1 MTRAFI
7 SALGGM
13 HANQNWM
20 DVIGNN
26 LANSNTLG
34 FKSGRALFSDQL
46 SVTLNPAKGANS
58 ISGGPNPMPVGMG
71 SVLSSI
77 DRNHSQ
83 GALNVT
89 GRPFDLALAGDGFF
103 GLQVG
108 SNTFYTRVGTFALDA
123 NSDMTDLRTGYKV
136 LGTDGNPINLDT
148 ESVFPP
154 KATSSLEFA
163 GNLPSE
169 VTGPL
174 AEELTSSSPFQAG
187 TPANLMST
195 GAGGF
200 PVPVGE
206 TYTFDLT
213 MNSGSSQEV
222 AVTSITGT
230 ISAQDVVDAINGLDH
245 VSASLGA
252 GGVVDITSDLKGE
265 KSSIKVTP
273 GESGKDLAAL
283 VGLGSSLVTGS
294 ETSALAT
301 TDLNAMTANK
311 TPYVNGDTIEFSGS
325 DADGSALAASFVY
338 GTDGTTLGD
347 LTAFLDAQYAGATV
361 AFNPTSQQMELTA
374 DSSGDAS
381 LSMVL
386 LDGQNQTGGA
396 DWTDHVMSVTTN
408 GQGPDT
414 AITSVEVF
422 DASGT
427 AHQLSFEYER
437 QENGSW
443 NLDVSMPAEEGTV
456 TSGSIT
462 GIVFNADGSILSP
475 AAGSATVQFTG
486 QGAQTIN
493 LDLGSPGGFSGLT
506 QFGGESSVLADGQ
519 NGYGAGNLSS
529 LDVQKTGEIQA
540 FYSNGQTRNL
550 GAFGVATFA
559 NEGGLEEV
567 GDSLW
572 GETVN
577 SGDRV
582 FGAGFSGRAG
592 EVVGGALEESNVDTA
607 EEFVRLIQAQRGFQS
622 NARVISVQ
630 DEMMS
635 EANNML

>member
-34 FKSGRALFSDQL
+34 YKSARALFSDQL
-46 SVTLNPAKGANS
+46 SVTLRPATAPGSIGGGTNPQQ
-58 ISGGPNPMPVGMG
+58 IGMG
-71 SVLSSI
+71 ASLSSI
-77 DRNHSQ
+77 DRNLSQ
-83 GALNVT
+83 GALSVT
-89 GRPFDLALAGDGFF
+89 GRTFDLALSGEGFF

-136 LGTDGNPINLDT
+136 LGADGKPINLNVDD
-148 ESVFPP
+148 VFPP
-154 KATSSLEFA
+154 KATSSLDFT

-174 AEELTSSSPFQAG
+174 SEELTSAAPYQAG

-195 GAGGF
+195 GAGPF
-200 PVPVGE
+200 AVPVGE
-206 TYTFDLT
+206 TFTFDLT
-213 MNSGSSQEV
+213 LNDGSAQEV
-222 AVTSITGT
+222 AVTSTTGT
-230 ISAQDVVDAINGLDH
+230 ISAQDVVDSINTLDH
-245 VSASLGA
+245 VSAVLGA
-252 GGVVDITSDLKGE
+252 GGMIDMTSDLKGT

-273 GESGKDLAAL
+273 GEAGKDLAAL
-283 VGLGSSLVTGS
+283 VGMGTSLVTGYES
-294 ETSALAT
+294 DATSA
-301 TDLNAMTANK
+301 TDLNSLTSNT
-311 TPYVNGDTIEFSGS
+311 TPYMVGDTIEFSGS
-325 DADGSALAASFVY
+325 DADGSPLAASFVY
-338 GTDGTTLGD
+338 GADGTTVGD
-347 LTAFLDAQYAGATV
+347 LAAFLDGQYAGASV
-361 AFNPTSQQMELTA
+361 LFNPTSKQMELTS
-374 DSSGDAS
+374 DSTGEAS
-381 LSMVL
+381 LSLVL
-386 LDGQNQTGGA
+386 LDGANQAGGS
-396 DWTDHVMSVTTN
+396 DWADHVMSVTTN

-414 AITSVEVF
+414 ASTSVEVY
-422 DASGT
+422 DGSGT

-443 NLDVSMPAEEGTV
+443 NLDVSIPPEEGSV
-456 TSGSIT
+456 TSGTIS

-475 AAGSATVQFTG
+475 AAGSVTVQFEG
-486 QGAQTIN
+486 QAAQTVG
-493 LDLGSPGGFSGLT
+493 LDFGQPGDFGGLT
-506 QFGGESSVLADGQ
+506 QFGGNASVLASGQ
-519 NGYGAGNLSS
+519 DGYGAGTLSTIDT
-529 LDVQKTGEIQA
+529 LKDGTIQG
-540 FYSNGQTRNL
+540 FYSNGQTSEL
-550 GAFGVATFA
+550 GAFGVGTFA
-559 NEGGLEEV
+559 NQGGLEAV

-572 GETVN
+572 GETGN
-577 SGDRV
+577 SGEIA
-582 FGAGFSGRAG
+582 FGAGMTGAAG
-592 EVVGGALEESNVDTA
+592 EVIGGALEESNVDTA